1 MDTNYKPYLI
11 AATVLIDSPM
21 KLHVKNQNHSAV
33 LFGSTDEEQVKNVVR
48 FEAQVRSL
56 ELFKILNV
64 ANKPWFLELLLTD
77 GLNVRLPLL
86 VFLNVGIL
94 VLLLLLF
101 GFEFEL
107 VLAVKSLEFLLLL
120 EDATICLLR
129 IDTMPAM

>member
-1 MDTNYKPYLI
+1 LDTNYKPYLI